1 MKPPFF
7 YVLNIRFKRN
17 VRNIARN
24 VLKNLDFTPDF
35 FVFCEKHNVFINKTN
50 VFGMATPLWI
60 FYNKFEDALDV
71 TGGFYVKGA
80 KSKEVM

>member
-1 MKPPFF
+1 
-7 YVLNIRFKRN
+7 
-17 VRNIARN
+17 
-24 VLKNLDFTPDF
+24 
-35 FVFCEKHNVFINKTN
+35 
-50 VFGMATPLWI
+50 MATPLWI